1 MSTDRLTGAACA
13 RPENVGL
20 PWISESAAPA
30 DMARMFGVCARCPIA
45 AACALEVVTKET
57 TAGFWAGA
65 DRTQW
70 REVPRSDLFAE
81 LSDDTAPVPVQ
92 GTLPLDLPGLD
103 TTADVV
109 EVAA

>member
-13 RPENVGL
+13 RPENAGL
-20 PWISESAAPA
+20 PWISENPTAAA
-30 DMARMFGVCARCPIA
+30 LTRMSRVCAACPVA
-45 AACALEVVTKET
+45 AACARESTTKVT

-65 DRTQW
+65 DLTMW
-70 REVPRSDLFAE
+70 REVSKSDLLAE
-81 LSDDTAPVPVQ
+81 LAGQPVQ
-92 GTLPLDLPGLD
+92 GTLPLGLPGLD